1 MDTQELMDTAR
12 KLVAG
17 DKGLLAMDESNGT
30 CNKRFAAVGI
40 PQTEEARRAYREM
53 IVTTPGLG
61 ECISGA
67 ILYDETIRQHT
78 KDGAPFLQ
86 VIADAGIIPGVK
98 VDTGAKDMAGHPGE
112 KITEGL
118 DGLRERLQEYF
129 QMGARFA
136 KWRAVITLGNGLPS
150 QACIEANA
158 QALAR
163 YGALCQEAGLV
174 PVIEP
179 EVLMAGDH
187 TLDRCREVTQEV
199 LRTVFYQLETQGVM
213 LEGML
218 LKPNMVLPG
227 LSCPDQET
235 VEAVADATLTCLL
248 RTVPAAVP
256 GIAFLSGGQ
265 SPELASARLNAM
277 NSSAL
282 NAHLKSQRPWAVA
295 FSFARAIQQPALEI
309 WRGEEANVQAAQRA
323 LLHRA
328 RCNRAARR
336 GEYTEAMERT

>member
-1 MDTQELMDTAR
+1 MNVHTLMDTAR
-12 KLVAG
+12 ALVAG
-17 DKGLLAMDESNGT
+17 DKGLLAMDESNPT

-40 PQTEEARRAYREM
+40 PQTEEARRAYREL

-61 ECISGA
+61 GCISGV
-67 ILYDETIRQHT
+67 ILYDETIRQH
-78 KDGAPFLQ
+78 KEDGTPFLQ
-86 VIADAGIIPGVK
+86 VIADAGIIPGIK

-118 DGLRERLQEYF
+118 DGLRERLQEYSE
-129 QMGARFA
+129 MGARFA
-136 KWRAVITLGNGLPS
+136 KWRAVITLGSGLPS
-150 QACIEANA
+150 RGCIEANA

-163 YGALCQEAGLV
+163 YGALCQEAGIV

-179 EVLMAGDH
+179 EVLMEGDH
-187 TLDRCREVTQEV
+187 TLERCREVTQEV
-199 LRTVFYQLETQGVM
+199 LRTVFHQLETQGVM

-277 NSSAL
+277 NL
-282 NAHLKSQRPWAVA
+282 RFRGRLPWAVA

-309 WRGEEANVQAAQRA
+309 WRGEAANVPAAQKA
-323 LLHRA
+323 LRHRA
-328 RCNRAARR
+328 ECNRAARR
-336 GEYTEAMERT
+336 GEYTAAMDREPTS